1 MEEIMNVEEIKNLI
15 AEELGD
21 DISIENVEYEV
32 WAIGYDADERVTD
45 ASMLLESFENQAEA
59 IAYAK
64 NVELADIVHLASE
77 AGDEPSDV
85 DITYISVEVE
95 TVVDLGEDEGTVNV
109 CTIYQKEIQLN

>member
-1 MEEIMNVEEIKNLI
+1 MEEILNAEEIKNLI
-15 AEELGD
+15 VEELGD
-21 DISIENVEYEV
+21 EINIEKVEYEV
-32 WAIGYDADERVTD
+32 WAIGYDEDECVTD
-45 ASMLLESFENQAEA
+45 ALMLLKSFKNQAEA

-64 NVELADIVHLASE
+64 NVELADIVHFASE

-85 DITYISVEVE
+85 AITYISVEVE